1 MSRVKSSCPYE
12 LSRDGHPLGLRVSG
26 KVGPCRWNGSTIPYM
41 TVGRSA
47 RRLERQP
54 RVERAFGKDI
64 APAVLDLLELTELAW
79 HDCYGEISPPEEV
92 VDDILLCAQADLAKV
107 MHAARLAVEDVRD
120 LKMWALALKAPDPDR
135 GIPG

>member
-1 MSRVKSSCPYE
+1 
-12 LSRDGHPLGLRVSG
+12 
-26 KVGPCRWNGSTIPYM
+26 M